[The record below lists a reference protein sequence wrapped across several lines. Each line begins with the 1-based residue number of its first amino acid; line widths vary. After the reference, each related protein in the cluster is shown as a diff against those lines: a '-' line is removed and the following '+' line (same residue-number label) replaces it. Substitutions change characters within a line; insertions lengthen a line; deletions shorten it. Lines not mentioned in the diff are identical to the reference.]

1 MMSTFISKVHG
12 SQLIGANIVTVGK
25 LFDKGGG
32 GVAAA
37 VRKIIDIFSITICS
51 PKLW

>member
-32 GVAAA
+32 VAAA
-37 VRKIIDIFSITICS
+37 VHKIIDIFSITICS